1 MQNATLYWI
10 KGHAPELSSLRG
22 HALFRLTKIG
32 IYKTYIS
39 KGPMIDQHESGQ
51 YISIAT

>member
-10 KGHAPELSSLRG
+10 KGCVPELSSLRG
-22 HALFRLTKIG
+22 QAVLRLTKIG

-39 KGPMIDQHESGQ
+39 KGHMIDQHETGQ

>member
-10 KGHAPELSSLRG
+10 KDGAPELSSLRA

-32 IYKTYIS
+32 IGKTYKW
-39 KGPMIDQHESGQ
+39 KGHMIIQHETGQ